1 MIAKL
6 KDDMLQR
13 DLDMKKAQEK
23 MTLKIHRLQ
32 NENTS
37 LKKSKSRAPFNMS
50 TATVAPKQRIEKRSP
65 SKLAVFS

>member
-23 MTLKIHRLQ
+23 MTLKIHRL
-32 NENTS
+32 
-37 LKKSKSRAPFNMS
+37 
-50 TATVAPKQRIEKRSP
+50 
-65 SKLAVFS
+65 